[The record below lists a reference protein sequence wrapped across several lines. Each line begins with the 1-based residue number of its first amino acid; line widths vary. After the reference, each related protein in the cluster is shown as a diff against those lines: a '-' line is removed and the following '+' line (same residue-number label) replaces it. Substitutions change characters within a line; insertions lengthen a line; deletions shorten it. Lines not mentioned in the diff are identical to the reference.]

1 MSGRLL
7 TTAMRIAP
15 RAPLGAMQSSTHP
28 SKHGKR
34 EVVGY
39 GWNGDSIYMDRVD
52 YPMPAIRFREDTQ
65 EIKVKF
71 KMKLFSIFFELKF
84 LFTGTQRKGERRLEK
99 IIK

>member
-1 MSGRLL
+1 MRKFVIYSSQSNKINFSDPQSNMSGRLL
-7 TTAMRIAP
+7 MRIAP

-39 GWNGDSIYMDRVD
+39 GWNGESIYMDRVD

-65 EIKVKF
+65 EIKVN
-71 KMKLFSIFFELKF
+71 L
-84 LFTGTQRKGERRLEK
+84 Q
-99 IIK
+99 

>member
-15 RAPLGAMQSSTHP
+15 RAQLGAMQSSTHA

-39 GWNGDSIYMDRVD
+39 GWNGESIYMDRVD
-52 YPMPAIRFREDTQ
+52 YPMPAIRFREDTK
-65 EIKVKF
+65 EIMVKKKNLILVTNMNEINFCF
-71 KMKLFSIFFELKF
+71 KFID
-84 LFTGTQRKGERRLEK
+84 TQGKGEG
-99 IIK
+99 

>member
-15 RAPLGAMQSSTHP
+15 KAPLGAMQSSTHP

-52 YPMPAIRFREDTQ
+52 YPMPAIRFKEDTQ
-65 EIKVKF
+65 EIKVR
-71 KMKLFSIFFELKF
+71 FS
-84 LFTGTQRKGERRLEK
+84 
-99 IIK
+99 